1 MSYEPV
7 QRKERDK
14 NLKETTPKGKNPLLR
29 FFSDPV
35 LLCAMVAA
43 AVSAFFVPPSIKYM
57 EYLDIRVLSLLLSLM
72 LVVAGLQRAGAF
84 DIVIDRLLGLVH
96 NTRALC
102 AVLVGVCFFSGML
115 ITNDVAL
122 ITFVPL
128 TVMLLTRAQKTNLLI
143 PIIALQTIGANLGSM
158 LTPLGS
164 PQNLYLY
171 ALSGMAVWQFIKTMA
186 LPCVISLALLT
197 AAVFLIKPQPIETP
211 EKTRAFGIRKKHI
224 FTWSVLFALCLLAV
238 VYIVPHAAALAV
250 VAAAALMTDRPVLRR
265 VDYGLLLT
273 FVFLFIFIG
282 NMKSIPAVS
291 QALSSIVDGRE
302 ITVSILL
309 SQFISNV
316 PSAMLL
322 SGFTSDYPML
332 LVGVNLGG
340 LGTLVASMASVISY
354 KQYAAVSDARPG
366 RYLAVFTAICL
377 IFLAV
382 LWPAMALYMTA

>member
-1 MSYEPV
+1 M
-7 QRKERDK
+7 
-14 NLKETTPKGKNPLLR
+14 R

-43 AVSAFFVPPSIKYM
+43 VVSAFFVPPSLKYL

-84 DIVIDRLLGLVH
+84 DIVVDRLLGLVH

-102 AVLVGVCFFSGML
+102 AVLIGVCFFSGML

-128 TVMLLTRAQKTNLLI
+128 TVMLLTRSQKTKLLI

-171 ALSGMAVWQFIKTMA
+171 ALSGMPVWQFIKTMA
-186 LPCVISLALLT
+186 LPCVISFALLT
-197 AAVFLIKPQPIETP
+197 SAVFFIKPRPIETP
-211 EKTRAFGIRKKHI
+211 EHTCSVGVKKMHI
-224 FTWSVLFALCLLAV
+224 ITWSVLFAVCLLAV
-238 VYIVPHAAALAV
+238 VYVVPYAAALAV
-250 VAAAALMTDRPVLRR
+250 VAAAALLTDRPVLRR

-273 FVFLFIFIG
+273 FIFLFIFIG
-282 NMKSIPAVS
+282 NIKSIPAVS

-302 ITVSILL
+302 LTVSILL

-322 SGFTSDYPML
+322 SGFTSDYPTL

-354 KQYAAVSDARPG
+354 KQYAAVSDSKPG
-366 RYLAVFTAICL
+366 RYIAFFTLICL
-377 IFLAV
+377 VFLAV
-382 LWPAMALYMTA
+382 LWPAMALYISA

>member
-1 MSYEPV
+1 M
-7 QRKERDK
+7 
-14 NLKETTPKGKNPLLR
+14 
-29 FFSDPV
+29 
-35 LLCAMVAA
+35 AAA
-43 AVSAFFVPPSIKYM
+43 AVSAFFVPPSPKYLT
-57 EYLDIRVLSLLLSLM
+57 YLDLRVLCLLLSLM

-84 DIVIDRLLGLVH
+84 DVIVDRLLRFAH
-96 NTRALC
+96 NTRSLS

-128 TVMLLTRAQKTNLLI
+128 TVMLLTRARKTDLLI

-171 ALSGMAVWQFIKTMA
+171 ALSGMTVWQFIKTMA
-186 LPCVISLALLT
+186 LPSAISLVLLT
-197 AAVFLIKPQPIETP
+197 AAVFLIKPRTIETP
-211 EKTRAFGIRKKHI
+211 EKTRTIGVGKKHI
-224 FTWSVLFALCLLAV
+224 ITWAALFAVCLLAV
-238 VYIVPHAAALAV
+238 VYIVPYGAALTV
-250 VAAAALMTDRPVLRR
+250 VAAAALLVDRPVLRR

-282 NMKSIPAVS
+282 NIKSLPAVS

-302 ITVSILL
+302 LPVSIVL

-316 PSAMLL
+316 PAAMLL

-332 LVGVNLGG
+332 LTGVNLGG
-340 LGTLVASMASVISY
+340 LGTLIASMASVISY
-354 KQYAAVSDARPG
+354 KQYAAVSGARPG
-366 RYLAVFTAICL
+366 RYIAVFTALCL
-377 IFLAV
+377 AFLAV
-382 LWPAMALYMTA
+382 LWPVMALYMAA

>member
-1 MSYEPV
+1 MKV
-7 QRKERDK
+7 
-14 NLKETTPKGKNPLLR
+14 TTQNTKRPLLR
-29 FFSDPV
+29 LVSDPV
-35 LLCAMVAA
+35 LLSAMAAA
-43 AVSAFFVPPSIKYM
+43 AVSAFFVPPSP
-57 EYLDIRVLSLLLSLM
+57 EYLAYLNLRVLCLLLSLM

-84 DIVIDRLLGLVH
+84 DVIVDRLLGLIS

-128 TVMLLTRAQKTNLLI
+128 TVMLMTRARKTDLLI

-171 ALSGMAVWQFIKTMA
+171 ALSGMTVWQFLKTMA
-186 LPCVISLALLT
+186 LPCIISLALLI
-197 AAVFLIKPQPIETP
+197 AAVLLIKPRPIETP
-211 EKTRAFGIRKKHI
+211 EKTRTFGVRKKYI
-224 FTWSVLFALCLLAV
+224 VTWSVLFAVCLLAV
-238 VYIVPHAAALAV
+238 VYIVPYGAALAV
-250 VAAAALMTDRPVLRR
+250 VAAAALIMDRPVLRR

-282 NMKSIPAVS
+282 NIKSLPAVNET
-291 QALSSIVDGRE
+291 LSSIVNGRE
-302 ITVSILL
+302 LTVSIVL

-316 PSAMLL
+316 PTAILL
-322 SGFTSDYPML
+322 SGFTADYGKL

-340 LGTLVASMASVISY
+340 LGTLIASMASVISY
-354 KQYAAVSDARPG
+354 KQYAAVTDARPG

-377 IFLAV
+377 VFLAV
-382 LWPAMALYMTA
+382 LWPAMALYMAA